1 MLEYQKVNPCCT
13 VKLTV
18 AICNGCHA
26 WPRWISSKLNVDTR
40 ASGRYNQTRYTMK
53 FFRKSDKKD
62 HAAQTEDLRD
72 MIDKTQ
78 MPPNVREIATQE
90 LERLAKM
97 SPSTA
102 EYTVGITYIDY
113 LATLPWNKQT
123 EDNLD
128 ISRAE
133 RILNEDHYGLES
145 AKGRILEHLAVRTL
159 KLDRKYRML
168 VVDDEEIAR
177 NNLEHILKKEGY
189 GVVSVTNGVQAIHQL
204 EACEFDVILT
214 DLRMEKVDGME
225 LLEKTKSKYQDI
237 EVIIITGYATIPSAV
252 ESIKKG
258 AYQYI
263 AKPFQLEE
271 IRSAVKQALEKRY
284 LRQDMRGPV
293 FCLVGPP
300 GTGKTSLCRSIA
312 RALGKKLVRV
322 SLAGMKDE
330 AEIRGHR
337 RTYVG
342 AMPGRIIHEIRRV
355 GSINPVFM
363 LDEVDKIGQDFRGDP
378 ASALLEVLDP
388 EQNAHFTDHYL
399 DIPFDLS
406 KVMFITTANIVDP
419 IPAPLRDRMEILS
432 LSGYT
437 EQEKE
442 KIAFQFI
449 IPRQITENALS
460 RNPPKFT
467 VEAVYNII
475 REYTR
480 EAGLRNLEREIA
492 SICRKIAREFVQD
505 RDNLEKTIVV
515 TPDLVEKYLGPR
527 RFYYEVAEAKD
538 RVGVTTGLVWTETG
552 GDIIF
557 VEATKMKG
565 GKELILTGS
574 LGDVMR
580 ESGQAALSYIRSN
593 AESFHISED
602 FFNLYDIHIHVPA
615 GAIPKDGPSAG
626 VTIATALISLLT
638 ERPAKR
644 DVAMTGELTLSGR
657 ILPVAGLKEKLL
669 AARRAGLKTVIL
681 PKKNRVDVEDLSQDI
696 RRDLEIILVD
706 KIEEI
711 VDLVLR

>member
-1 MLEYQKVNPCCT
+1 
-13 VKLTV
+13 
-18 AICNGCHA
+18 
-26 WPRWISSKLNVDTR
+26 
-40 ASGRYNQTRYTMK
+40 MK

-62 HAAQTEDLRD
+62 HAAQTEDLRE

-189 GVVSVTNGVQAIHQL
+189 GVVSVANGVQAIHQL
-204 EACEFDVILT
+204 EACEFDIILT

-271 IRSAVKQALEKRY
+271 IRSAVKQALEKRH
-284 LRQDMRGPV
+284 LGQDIKGPV

-378 ASALLEVLDP
+378 ASALLEVLDH

-467 VEAVYNII
+467 VEAVYKII

-492 SICRKIAREFVQD
+492 SICRKIAKEFVQD

-565 GKELILTGS
+565 GKELTTKMKGGKELILTGS

-593 AESFHISED
+593 AEPLHISED

-615 GAIPKDGPSAG
+615 GAIPKDGSSAG

-669 AARRAGLKTVIL
+669 AARRAGVKTVIL
-681 PKKNRVDVEDLSQDI
+681 PKKNRVDVEDLSQHV
-696 RRDLEIILVD
+696 RKDLEIILVD

>member
-1 MLEYQKVNPCCT
+1 
-13 VKLTV
+13 
-18 AICNGCHA
+18 
-26 WPRWISSKLNVDTR
+26 
-40 ASGRYNQTRYTMK
+40 MK
-53 FFRKSDKKD
+53 FFRRSGKED
-62 HAAQTEDLRD
+62 HSAQTEDLRE
-72 MIDKTQ
+72 MIDKAQ
-78 MPPNVREIATQE
+78 MPPDVKEIAIQE

-102 EYTVGITYIDY
+102 EYTVGVNYIDY

-133 RILNEDHYGLES
+133 RILNEEHYGLEGI
-145 AKGRILEHLAVRTL
+145 KGRILEYLAVRTL

-189 GVVSVTNGVQAIHQL
+189 EVFSVADGVHAIQQL
-204 EACEFDVILT
+204 EAHEFDVILT
-214 DLRMEKVDGME
+214 DLKMEKVDGIE
-225 LLEKTKSKYQDI
+225 ILEKTKGKYPDI

-271 IRSAVKQALEKRY
+271 IRSAVKQALEKTHV
-284 LRQDMRGPV
+284 RQDVKGPV

-300 GTGKTSLCRSIA
+300 GTGKTSLCQSIA
-312 RALGKKLVRV
+312 QALGRKFVRV

-388 EQNAHFTDHYL
+388 EQNSRFTDYYL
-399 DIPFDLS
+399 DVPFDLS

-419 IPAPLRDRMEILS
+419 IPAALRDRMEILS

-449 IPRQITENALS
+449 IPREIRENALS
-460 RNPPKFT
+460 SNPPKFT
-467 VEAVYNII
+467 VEAVYKII

-492 SICRKIAREFVQD
+492 STCRKIAKDFVQNK
-505 RDNLEKTIVV
+505 DNRERTILI

-527 RFYYEVAEAKD
+527 RFYHELAEAKE
-538 RVGVTTGLVWTETG
+538 RVGVTTGLVWTEAG

-557 VEATKMKG
+557 AEATKMKG
-565 GKELILTGS
+565 GKKLILTGS
-574 LGDVMR
+574 LGDIMR
-580 ESGQAALSYIRSN
+580 ESGQAALSYVRSN
-593 AESFHISED
+593 TESFHISED

-626 VTIATALISLLT
+626 VTIAMALISLLT
-638 ERPAKR
+638 ERPAR
-644 DVAMTGELTLSGR
+644 RNVAMTGELTLSGR

-669 AARRAGLKTVIL
+669 AARRAGVKTVIL
-681 PKKNRVDVEDLSQDI
+681 PKKNKVDVEDLSQDI
-696 RRDLEIILVD
+696 RKDLKIILVD
-706 KIEEI
+706 RIEEI
-711 VDLVLR
+711 VDLVLK